1 MRARELRDL
10 TVEELEHQ
18 LRESVQALFNLR
30 VQAASGQQID
40 NVKRFRQLRRDIA
53 RMKTVLGEKGKAP
66 AQGQEP

>member
-1 MRARELRDL
+1 MRAKELREL
-10 TVEELEHQ
+10 TTEELEHE

-53 RMKTVLGEKGKAP
+53 RMKTVLGEKEKTL
-66 AQGQEP
+66 AQGQQP